1 MIHGI
6 WMKGLEMSLLGR
18 RLSAK
23 GFDIHYFRYK
33 SLTKS
38 PQANA
43 RKLAEFIQRLDAETV
58 HLVAHSLGGLV
69 LLHLFD
75 LFPGQPPGRVVLLGS
90 PVQGSGVARKMAESD
105 WLKPLLGRS
114 LERGLL
120 GDLPPWKADRELGV
134 IAGTS
139 NMGIGR
145 IFGGLQGES
154 DGTVAVGETHLP
166 GAKAFCSL
174 NVGHMGLLFSGEV
187 ARAAAGFIRQGNF
200 QDGDGK
206 LPAN

>member
-1 MIHGI
+1 
-6 WMKGLEMSLLGR
+6 MSLLGR
-18 RLSAK
+18 RLSGE
-23 GFDIHYFRYK
+23 GFSIHYFRYK
-33 SLTKS
+33 SLTGS
-38 PQANA
+38 PEANA
-43 RKLAEFIQRLDAETV
+43 RKLAEFIRRLDVESV

-90 PVQGSGVARKMAESD
+90 PVQGSGVAQNMSDRD

-114 LERGLL
+114 LDRGLL
-120 GDLPPWKADRELGV
+120 GNLPPWKAGRELGV

-139 NMGIGR
+139 GIGIGR
-145 IFGGLQGES
+145 ILGGLQGEN

-174 NVGHMGLLFSGEV
+174 NVGHMGLLFSDEV
-187 ARAAAGFIRQGNF
+187 ARAVARFIRQGNF
-200 QDGDGK
+200 QDGNGK